1 MSEKYKFN
9 DPEGIYFVTSTII
22 HWIDLFTRKEF
33 KHIIIDSLKHCQK
46 EKGLIIHAWCLMPS
60 HLHMIISSNDQ
71 NLSDIMRD
79 FKKFTSKRIVEEL
92 ELINESRKEWLL
104 NAFMKSAKDI
114 KRVKHFKVWQD
125 GNQPK
130 ELSSN
135 EFIDQKLFY
144 IHNNPVAEG
153 IVAEPE
159 HYLYSSASNYAE
171 QGGLIKVELIS

>member
-1 MSEKYKFN
+1 
-9 DPEGIYFVTSTII
+9 
-22 HWIDLFTRKEF
+22 
-33 KHIIIDSLKHCQK
+33 
-46 EKGLIIHAWCLMPS
+46 
-60 HLHMIISSNDQ
+60 MIISSNDQ